1 LQAKRDA
8 VVLMSVSVPRRGAA
22 RGYPVRSCWPRRRGS
37 PVCRPLDLDS
47 NAGPACAPRQH
58 VRALASARRRRSG
71 RQPV

>member
-37 PVCRPLDLDS
+37 RS
-47 NAGPACAPRQH
+47 AGRWIWTAMLTQHAPRRH